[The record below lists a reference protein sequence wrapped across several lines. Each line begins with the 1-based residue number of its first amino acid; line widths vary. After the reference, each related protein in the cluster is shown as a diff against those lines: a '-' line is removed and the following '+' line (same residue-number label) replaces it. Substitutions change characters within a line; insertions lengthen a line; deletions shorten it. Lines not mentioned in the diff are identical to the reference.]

1 MNDQNII
8 ANPVSANLS
17 TDELLAELA
26 KRSVKVKVIA
36 EKAKAEKIAAPVL
49 TAEEHLLNAFKKLVK
64 TEIVW
69 VDGTEGVEGH
79 NEVKLAVIPAEA
91 RAEGTDEHA
100 LFDAL
105 SLKARTTEERLVAA
119 KRPKY
124 EGKKRGPKSKAEL
137 EAEAKAKENG
147 DTPAPATGDE
157 TPAA

>member
-1 MNDQNII
+1 MTVTNTA
-8 ANPVSANLS
+8 ANPVAANLS
-17 TDELLAELA
+17 TDELLAEIA
-26 KRSVKVKVIA
+26 NRNIKVKIIE
-36 EKAKAEKIAAPVL
+36 EKAKAEKIVAPVL

-69 VDGTEGVEGH
+69 VDGSEGSEGH
-79 NEVKLAVIPAEA
+79 NEVKLTVIPAEA
-91 RAEGTDEHA
+91 RAEGSDEHA

-137 EAEAKAKENG
+137 EAEAKSKENG
-147 DTPAPATGDE
+147 DTPTGDE